1 MKLEAVRWL
10 TGLAGCTKS
19 SNLNNVDGGTG
30 LAKLILQLQT
40 AQMQRLST
48 PTSSPNLGRHSRF

>member
-1 MKLEAVRWL
+1 MKLEAVRWR

-30 LAKLILQLQT
+30 VGKTNPAIPDSTNATVKYTDLIAKI
-40 AQMQRLST
+40 
-48 PTSSPNLGRHSRF
+48 G

>member
-30 LAKLILQLQT
+30 VGKTNPAIADSTNATAKYTDLIVK
-40 AQMQRLST
+40 
-48 PTSSPNLGRHSRF
+48 FK